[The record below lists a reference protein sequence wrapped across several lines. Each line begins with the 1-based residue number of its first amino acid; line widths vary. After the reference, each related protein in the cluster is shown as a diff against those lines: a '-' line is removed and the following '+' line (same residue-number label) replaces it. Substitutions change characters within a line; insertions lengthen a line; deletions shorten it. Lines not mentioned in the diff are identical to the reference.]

1 MREEVEVEVEDIIVG
16 SFLETV
22 ACCVMGVKGEADW

>member
-22 ACCVMGVKGEADW
+22 ACCVMGVKVEADW